1 MKLCTSKKTK
11 TFCKKSKSFLKKI
24 MVFKKKKRNFFQ
36 KITSFFKNTLIFFY
50 PLSGLGKPL
59 ERLMHKGHFRKL
71 SEEQGE
77 LLRVKALLY
86 GLAGEPITKS
96 GLCI

>member
-1 MKLCTSKKTK
+1 M
-11 TFCKKSKSFLKKI
+11 
-24 MVFKKKKRNFFQ
+24 
-36 KITSFFKNTLIFFY
+36 IFFY

-96 GLCI
+96 GQAQL